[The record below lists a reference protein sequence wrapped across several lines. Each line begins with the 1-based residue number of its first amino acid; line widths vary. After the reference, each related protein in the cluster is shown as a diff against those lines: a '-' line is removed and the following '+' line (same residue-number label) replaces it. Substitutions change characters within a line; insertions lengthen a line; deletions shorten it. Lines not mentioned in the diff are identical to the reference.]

1 MDGTSILSV
10 VVPCCNEESNLQA
23 FYENLS
29 EVESKMDSV
38 KFEYVFVDDGSN
50 DNTWILISKLA
61 KSNPGVMGI
70 KLSRNFGKEGAVLA
84 GLSNAGG
91 EAVVVIDCDL
101 QHPPE
106 IIPDMYK
113 LWCEGE
119 VDVVEGIKENRGSE
133 SIVYRAF
140 AGIFYSVINKLSSV
154 NLRDSSDFQLID
166 GKVAAIIANLPE
178 RQRFFRAL
186 SSWTGF
192 KRAKVKF
199 RVQARKSGRSKWSF
213 FKLFRYALNNITSFS
228 SAPLQ
233 IVTLF
238 GFIFFVAAV
247 LLGIHTLHVFVS
259 GYAVEGFTTVIL
271 LLLIIGAMLM
281 ISLGIL
287 GLYVAKIYEEIKGR
301 PPFLIESVVTFDE
314 EMTA

>member
-1 MDGTSILSV
+1 MDSTGILSI
-10 VVPCCNEESNLQA
+10 VVPCCNEESTLHA
-23 FYENLS
+23 FFEVLS
-29 EVESKMDSV
+29 EVEGKMDFV
-38 KFEYVFVDDGSN
+38 KFEYVFVDDGSK
-50 DNTWILISKLA
+50 DNTWMQISKLA
-61 KSNPGVMGI
+61 KYNPGVKGI
-70 KLSRNFGKEGAVLA
+70 RLSRNFGKESAILA
-84 GLSNAGG
+84 GLSNISG

-106 IIPDMYK
+106 IIPEMYK
-113 LWCEGE
+113 RWSKDE

-133 SIVYRAF
+133 SLIYRAF
-140 AGIFYSVINKLSSV
+140 ASAFYSIINKLSNV

-166 GKVAAIIANLPE
+166 GKVAGIITSLPE

-186 SSWTGF
+186 SSWAGF
-192 KRAKVKF
+192 KRAKVNF

-213 FKLFRYALNNITSFS
+213 FKLFKYALNNITSFS
-228 SAPLQ
+228 SVPLQ
-233 IVTLF
+233 VVTLF

-247 LLGIHTLHVFVS
+247 VLGVHTLSVFIS
-259 GYAVEGFTTVIL
+259 GYAIEGFTTVIL

-301 PPFLIESVVTFDE
+301 PPYLIESVVKFE
-314 EMTA
+314 EESAA